1 MNFEAE
7 QELVS
12 TEQGQHVKIEYE
24 SKYKIVFSKIQQIPV
39 FLNNCILSGYRF

>member
-24 SKYKIVFSKIQQIPV
+24 SKYKIVFSKIQQIPE